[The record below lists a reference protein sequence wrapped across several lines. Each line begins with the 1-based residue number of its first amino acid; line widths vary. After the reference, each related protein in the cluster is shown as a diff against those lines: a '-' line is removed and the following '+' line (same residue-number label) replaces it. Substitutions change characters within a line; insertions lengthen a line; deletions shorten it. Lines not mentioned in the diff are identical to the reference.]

1 MHYNYCLRKTNE
13 KKNIYIL
20 YTKPFCI
27 LHHKKYLILCKFH
40 NI

>member
-27 LHHKKYLILCKFH
+27 IKKYLILCKFH